1 MKFATFLFQTQP
13 SSITSVTH
21 KAEEL
26 GYESLWIPEHIIL
39 PVQLQIAV
47 SILLERADAGAA

>member
-1 MKFATFLFQTQP
+1 MKFATFLYQTQP
-13 SSITSVTH
+13 SSLAAIAR

-39 PVQLQIAV
+39 PVNVCAL
-47 SILLERADAGAA
+47 AGVGATW